1 MGLLK
6 ISKAAANIAVN
17 LVISL
22 RGETVDAT
30 LTPNPICT
38 IFGFIYDVRTKTTKV
53 SREKI
58 VFKCR

>member
-38 IFGFIYDVRTKTTKV
+38 IFGFIYDARTKTTKV
-53 SREKI
+53 SREKNC
-58 VFKCR
+58 F